1 MKNKIYNYDFLI
13 IGAGLIGSLAAI
25 ALHKKNFNVLVIDK
39 NNHLVDDHRTLAVN
53 ANSREFLKSLNLW
66 KNLEKKSEAIEKIII
81 LDDINNDKVIF
92 EDKDES
98 MGSVI
103 FNAELQKISRS
114 YLHKNKILIN
124 NIDFAKIDISSLN
137 SINIKNKIFSF
148 KKIIFALGRN
158 FKNDYY
164 LKKSQF
170 KVTHKAYVGFFKH
183 EIEHSQTAYE
193 TFTSAGP
200 LAVLPCPHK
209 NKKLSTFIYSTP
221 NKISKKNLSSKIFK
235 YFSNTHGKI
244 QMKNQISEFPII
256 AHLSKPIKEN
266 IFLIGDNSRAIHP
279 VAGQGWNLGIKDIQ
293 ALLQHLDKYPISHK
307 KFDEIYFAKR
317 QIENFSYLVFTNTLN
332 YIYDSDSILSKK
344 IRSGGFAVL
353 NNFSFLRKLFI
364 NQAMGKKYLI

>member
-39 NNHLVDDHRTLAVN
+39 NNHLVSDQRTLAVN

-66 KNLEKKSEAIEKIII
+66 KNLEKKSEPIDKIII
-81 LDDINNDKVIF
+81 CDDINDDEVIF
-92 EDKDES
+92 ENKNES

-103 FNAELQKISRS
+103 YNAELQKISRS
-114 YLHKNKILIN
+114 YLQKYKILVN
-124 NIDFAKIDISSLN
+124 NIDFTKINISSLN
-137 SINIKNKIFSF
+137 SINIKDKLFSF

-158 FKNDYY
+158 FNNDYY
-164 LKKSQF
+164 VKKKQF

-193 TFTSAGP
+193 TFTASGP

-209 NKKLSTFIYSTP
+209 NKKFSTFIFSTP
-221 NKISKKNLSSKIFK
+221 NQISKKNLSSKIVK

-244 QMKNQISEFPII
+244 QMKNEISEFPII
-256 AHLSKPIKEN
+256 AHLSKPIKDN
-266 IFLIGDNSRAIHP
+266 ILLLGDNSRAIHP

-293 ALLQHLDKYPISHK
+293 ALLQNLDKYRILDS
-307 KFDEIYFAKR
+307 KFDEMYFAKR
-317 QIENFSYLVFTNTLN
+317 QIENLSYLVFTNSLN
-332 YIYDSDSILSKK
+332 YLYDTDSILAKK
-344 IRSGGFAVL
+344 IRSAGFSIL
-353 NNFSFLRKLFI
+353 NNFSLLRRIFI
-364 NQAMGKKYLI
+364 NQAMGKKI